1 MLTLFHR
8 RWMRMKS
15 WLSCSIGTRHRFA
28 SQSCRL
34 LGDAQFVFI
43 VLTIRAHAETKGWNS
58 GLRQV
63 CRNAQRHGCVDR
75 SRRVAFGVLQN
86 IVPWTATMSSLS
98 SPSSLSFNRIIP
110 TAWELNQLLMMRPRP
125 PCDSRLLAKAR
136 LSTLRARTSRG
147 AFVTSCDY
155 TTFLFE
161 TGSIRFSPKT
171 ALKEVSVSLHCVE
184 TAICA
189 SMRESATVCIP
200 IRQRMCQQKLFGLA
214 HSRSSSFTSPHDRC
228 HRGLPAQPA
237 HHKDEQASY
246 RQALT
251 PNRSPA

>member
-1 MLTLFHR
+1 MPMLTLFHR
-8 RWMRMKS
+8 RWMRTKS
-15 WLSCSIGTRHRFA
+15 WLSCSIGTRHRFV

-98 SPSSLSFNRIIP
+98 SLSFNRIIP

-125 PCDSRLLAKAR
+125 LCDSRLLAKAR

-147 AFVTSCDY
+147 AFVTACDY

-161 TGSIRFSPKT
+161 NRKYPCLAQNRVEGSIRFST
-171 ALKEVSVSLHCVE
+171 L
-184 TAICA
+184 
-189 SMRESATVCIP
+189 R
-200 IRQRMCQQKLFGLA
+200 
-214 HSRSSSFTSPHDRC
+214 
-228 HRGLPAQPA
+228 
-237 HHKDEQASY
+237 
-246 RQALT
+246 
-251 PNRSPA
+251 